1 MVFIYKQHVINI
13 TIFLKIINYF
23 LFKYLFHIINRSPI
37 QKKAMA
43 MTMTSIDIESE
54 THNIEKQIDIP
65 NIDILKTLKQAVF
78 DAFKQKPKK
87 PRKK

>member
-1 MVFIYKQHVINI
+1 
-13 TIFLKIINYF
+13 
-23 LFKYLFHIINRSPI
+23 
-37 QKKAMA
+37 

-87 PRKK
+87 TRKITNADMTPEQILMKRANRMKWYRANKEHVKNYIKN